1 MQREACFQGVRTALR
16 SASLG
21 GKSDFGATFPWG
33 SLSMGEL
40 SLYNTGMVRQ
50 TWVWEF
56 DITILH
62 RKGNVRSKTF
72 SCFVPCAPIP
82 EDSIPGVPTYPYPPP
97 ACLKADSNYDATIHP
112 KDTNIQWVVGS
123 CRSQI
128 CHVLRL
134 RFRIFEVF
142 SDDKNNFLI

>member
-1 MQREACFQGVRTALR
+1 M
-16 SASLG
+16 
-21 GKSDFGATFPWG
+21 GKSQYGGTLTLQHRYG
-33 SLSMGEL
+33 QTNMGL
-40 SLYNTGMVRQ
+40 GIRY
-50 TWVWEF
+50 
-56 DITILH
+56 ITILH
-62 RKGNVRSKTF
+62 RKDNVRSKTF
-72 SCFVPCAPIP
+72 SCFVPCASIP